1 MAAKEWI
8 DEARTLIRGA
18 NSAALA
24 TQRDGQPFASL
35 VTPAPAPDL
44 SPLLLISTLAEH
56 TRHLKADPRCALMY
70 SGTTAEAN
78 PQTAPRVSVTGIA
91 TPVPE
96 DELPALKA
104 RWLARHPYGALY
116 AGFADFSLWRVA
128 IGGALLVGGFGRAQR
143 LRASDL
149 APDADSVA
157 AIAAAEADIIAH
169 VNTDHPQAVAVI
181 AERLLGRE
189 AGAWRLAS
197 VDVDG
202 CDISDGNQTV
212 RLAFA
217 AAVRDAD
224 GVRAEL
230 VRAAREARSR

>member
-1 MAAKEWI
+1 MATKEQV
-8 DEARTLIRGA
+8 DEARALIRGA
-18 NSAALA
+18 SSATLA

-56 TRHLKADPRCALMY
+56 TRHLKVEPRCALIFM
-70 SGTTAEAN
+70 GRPEDAN

-96 DELPALKA
+96 EEVPALKA

-143 LRASDL
+143 LRASEL
-149 APDADSVA
+149 APDAQAVA
-157 AIAAAEADIIAH
+157 AIAAAESEIIAH
-169 VNTDHPQAVAVI
+169 VNADHAEAVAVI
-181 AERLLGRE
+181 AERLLGCE
-189 AGAWRLAS
+189 AAAWKLTS

-202 CDISDGNQTV
+202 CDISEGNRTV

-217 AAVRDAD
+217 APVRDAG